1 MRHQTPSPLRGE
13 GRGEGANQLA
23 HRDPARSVT
32 PSPCPL
38 PGGERVLVERV
49 LLGCLL
55 VVGLVLFAAA
65 PARAVNVERV
75 ASPGGIEAWLVE
87 DHTVPVVSIEF
98 LFRAGAAIDP
108 AGKDGLSRFAASL
121 LDEAAGD
128 LPNQEFQRRLE
139 DLVSQLNYNAG
150 LDSISGSL
158 KTLKQNLAP
167 SAELLRLSLTAPRF
181 DAGDVERLRAQ
192 LQVLLAREAEEPH
205 AMAQRAWF
213 RAAFP
218 NHPYGRGSRGTP
230 DGLAAVTV
238 DDLKDWTARHLTR
251 DVLVI
256 GVAGDIAA
264 AELAPL
270 LDQVFG
276 ALPATAQRPSV
287 PDAAPADPGQLMQI
301 ERQLPQSVVLF
312 GKSGIKRGDPDYY
325 AAYILNHI
333 LGGGGFGSRLV
344 EEVREK
350 RGLAYSVSSS
360 LALYDHAPLMQAQTA
375 TKNASVE
382 QAVQLVRAEWA
393 RLAEKGPTLEELADA
408 KTYLTGSFP
417 LQLDSTGRIAQI
429 LVSLQVDHLGI
440 DYLDRR
446 NALLEGVTLEQ
457 AQRVAQRLFDPK
469 PLSIV
474 VVGPPG
480 ELKTTRPAPSGG

>member
-1 MRHQTPSPLRGE
+1 MRALRN
-13 GRGEGANQLA
+13 AVAAFVLA
-23 HRDPARSVT
+23 
-32 PSPCPL
+32 
-38 PGGERVLVERV
+38 
-49 LLGCLL
+49 
-55 VVGLVLFAAA
+55 LVLTAWGGT
-65 PARAVNVERV
+65 PARAVNVQRV
-75 ASPGGIEAWLVE
+75 TSPGGIEAWLVE
-87 DHTVPVVSIEF
+87 DHSVPIVSFEF
-98 LFRAGAAIDP
+98 LFRAGAALDP
-108 AGKDGLSRFAASL
+108 VGKEGLSRFATSL

-139 DLVSQLNYNAG
+139 DLVSQLGYSAA
-150 LDSISGSL
+150 LDSVSGSL

-167 SAELLRLSLTAPRF
+167 STELLRLSLTAPRF
-181 DAGDVERLRAQ
+181 DVPDVERMRSQ
-192 LQVLLAREAEEPH
+192 LLVLLGREAEEPH
-205 AMAQRAWF
+205 AMAQRTWF

-218 NHPYGRGSRGTP
+218 DHPYGRGSRGTP
-230 DGLAAVTV
+230 EGLASVTI
-238 DDLKDWTARHLTR
+238 DDLKAWTAQHLTR

-270 LDQVFG
+270 LDHVFG
-276 ALPATAQRPSV
+276 GLPATASRPSV
-287 PDAAPADPGQLMQI
+287 PDVAPADPGALMQI

-312 GKSGIKRGDPDYY
+312 GKTGIKRGDPDYY

-333 LGGGGFGSRLV
+333 LGGPGLNSRLV
-344 EEVREK
+344 GEVREK

-360 LALYDHAPLMQAQTA
+360 LAIYDHAPLMQAQTA

-382 QAVQLVRAEWA
+382 EAVKLVRAEWA
-393 RLAEKGPTLEELADA
+393 RLAQKGPTLEELADA
-408 KTYLTGSFP
+408 KTFLTGSFP

-446 NALLEGVTLEQ
+446 NALLGGVTLEQ
-457 AQRVAQRLFDPK
+457 AQRVAQRLFDPGA
-469 PLSIV
+469 LSIV

-480 ELKTTRPAPSGG
+480 DLKATRPAPSGG